1 MWLFRADGAILRVII
16 AGSRDMDLY
25 EGRKLLESALEI
37 IEWEPTV
44 VLCGMAP
51 GADTIGRIWANDN
64 NIPVEEY
71 PAAWNKYGLQAGFIR
86 NVEMARK
93 ADALLALWNG
103 YSKGTGHMI
112 DTARKLELKSYVKF
126 Y

>member
-1 MWLFRADGAILRVII
+1 
-16 AGSRDMDLY
+16 MDLHV
-25 EGRKLLESALEI
+25 GRKLLELALEI
-37 IEWEPTV
+37 CEWKPTL

-51 GADTIGRIWANDN
+51 GADTIGYMWAKDN

-71 PAAWNKYGLQAGFIR
+71 PAAWHKYGRQAGFIR
-86 NVEMARK
+86 NVDMAK
-93 ADALLALWNG
+93 NADALLALWNG

-112 DTARKLELKSYVKF
+112 DIARKLNLKSYVKF